1 MMTSQQQPQAQK
13 TLALLVQEARVAK
26 NLTTLQL
33 AEKARLPLSF
43 VEQLEEG
50 QVIFLSQ
57 YQRGLLARA
66 LSLEPMEIKR
76 LELWSHESFS
86 TWEVPTLSSHHP
98 QTGHLLFTNG
108 KSLPLKEM
116 QRHPEGFWPC
126 PHCGASVRCLTS
138 LLEDHEGFLVLKSR
152 LTCTACLFQCSV
164 EEPQ

>member
-1 MMTSQQQPQAQK
+1 
-13 TLALLVQEARVAK
+13 VQEARVAK
-26 NLTTLQL
+26 TLTTPQL

-50 QVIFLSQ
+50 QVVFLSQ

-66 LSLEPMEIKR
+66 LSLEPAEIKR
-76 LELWSHESFS
+76 LELWHHEAFS
-86 TWEVPTLSSHHP
+86 TWEVPELVSQQPT
-98 QTGHLLFTNG
+98 TGHLFFSNG
-108 KSLPLKEM
+108 KSLPLREM

-126 PHCGASVRCLTS
+126 PHCGANVGCLTR

-152 LTCTACLFQCSV
+152 VTCTACLFQCSV

>member
-1 MMTSQQQPQAQK
+1 MMTIQPPPQTQK
-13 TLALLVQEARVAK
+13 TLAVLVQEARVAK
-26 NLTTLQL
+26 NLTTPQL

-66 LSLEPMEIKR
+66 LGLEPLAIKQ
-76 LELWSHESFS
+76 LEQWSHEAFS
-86 TWEVPTLSSHHP
+86 TWEVPELASQQPT
-98 QTGHLLFTNG
+98 TGHLLFSNG
-108 KSLPLKEM
+108 KSLPLREM

-126 PHCGASVRCLTS
+126 PHCGAAVRCLTS

-152 LTCTACLFQCSV
+152 VTCTACLFQCAV